1 MTAYASHAAAML
13 LMFVVLPVWIAAGLA
28 DYFCHRASRIAET
41 SGARESLLHLLQF
54 FLIGLPV
61 ILTLFLDVN
70 AGLFLLMAICI
81 LSHHAAAYV
90 DVRYA
95 NSRREVTP
103 LEQMIHSFL
112 EVIPIAACLLL
123 AVLYWPQLQALLGM
137 GGEPARFAP
146 EPRPLPWAYTVSIL
160 GSAFFF
166 NLVPYLEE
174 LWRCLRFDRGDT
186 AAAR

>member
-1 MTAYASHAAAML
+1 MTTFHAAATL
-13 LMFVVLPVWIAAGLA
+13 LMFVILPVWIAAGLA

-41 SGARESLLHLLQF
+41 SGTRESLLHLSQF

-61 ILTLFLDVN
+61 ALALFLRAN

-81 LSHHAAAYV
+81 LMHHAVAFV

-95 NSRREVTP
+95 NSTRKVAP

-112 EVIPIAACLLL
+112 EVIPITAFLLL
-123 AVLYWPQLQALLGM
+123 AVLHWPQVQALFGM
-137 GGEPARFAP
+137 GGEPARLVP
-146 EPRPLPWAYTVSIL
+146 ELRPLPGAYVVSIL
-160 GSAFFF
+160 GSAFVF

-174 LWRCLRFDRGDT
+174 LWRCLRFDRRVENPD
-186 AAAR
+186 

>member
-1 MTAYASHAAAML
+1 MTSYTAHAAATL

-41 SGARESLLHLLQF
+41 SGVRESLLHLLQF
-54 FLIGLPV
+54 LLIGLPV
-61 ILTLFLDVN
+61 VLALFLRVN

-81 LSHHAAAYV
+81 LLHHAAAYV

-112 EVIPIAACLLL
+112 EVIPIAAFLLL
-123 AVLYWPQLQALLGM
+123 AVLYWPQLQALFGM
-137 GGEPARFAP
+137 GGEPARFVP
-146 EPRPLPWAYTVSIL
+146 EPQPLSPLYIVSIL
-160 GSAFFF
+160 CSAFLF
-166 NLVPYLEE
+166 NLLPYLEE
-174 LWRCLRFDRGDT
+174 LWRCLRFDRRET
-186 AAAR
+186 ADAR